1 MLDRPRPRP
10 SGIFEL
16 DDDELIQRVAPGGPE
31 AVWAFI
37 ERFDPERA
45 LERLVELDVSAV
57 CRHSRHYPERIRQ
70 LGDAPRV
77 VFCTGSAER
86 FAELAARP
94 AATLVGTRKP
104 TPYGSEVAL
113 TLGRGLTVAGI
124 TVVSGLALG
133 IDALAHRGALEC
145 GAEPIAVLA
154 RGPEVAY
161 PARHRGLYQRIRE
174 AGVVVSELPP
184 GTPPFR
190 WCFPARNRIMAALSA
205 ITVVVEAADPS
216 GTLITVEFAQDLGR
230 VIGAVPGPI
239 TSRVAAGANRLLREG
254 AATIRCTEDILD
266 EIFGAGQGPDGKPRV
281 TEPPPAVRLEPRLR
295 AVLDGVERGE
305 SAGEIAGRT
314 GLPAGAVRAAL
325 GELELE
331 GLIVPGAV
339 GWYQRAASR

>member
-16 DDDELIQRVAPGGPE
+16 DDQQLIERVAPLRPD

-37 ERFDPERA
+37 ERFDPDRA

-57 CRHSRHYPERIRQ
+57 CRHSSHYPERVRQ
-70 LGDAPRV
+70 LTDAPRV
-77 VFCTGSAER
+77 VFCTGRADR

-113 TLGRGLTVAGI
+113 ALGRGLTAAGI

-133 IDALAHRGALEC
+133 IDALVHRGALER

-161 PARHRGLYQRIRE
+161 PARHHGLYRRIRE
-174 AGVVVSELPP
+174 AGVVISELPP

-190 WCFPARNRIMAALSA
+190 WCFPARNRIMAALGA

-216 GTLITVEFAQDLGR
+216 GTLITAEFAQQLGR
-230 VIGAVPGPI
+230 TVGAVPGPI
-239 TSRVAAGANRLLREG
+239 TSRVASGANQLLHDG

-266 EIFGAGQGPDGKPRV
+266 EMFGVGQGPDGKPRA
-281 TEPPPAVRLEPRLR
+281 TEPPPALTLEPRLR

-305 SAGEIAGRT
+305 TAGQIAGRT
-314 GLPAGAVRAAL
+314 KMSPGAVRAAL

-339 GWYQRAASR
+339 GWYQRAVSG